1 MSRSRLAALAALLPT
16 PAGLDAA
23 VVDEQISFGAAAVD
37 VRLGGGL
44 AVAGI
49 HEFYASS
56 AADAP
61 ALAAIGLLL
70 ALRNGRS
77 GPIVWVEEDRA
88 RAEGRLYGLG
98 LVDLGIDPA
107 RLLLVEAPDT
117 LGVLR
122 AGADAVACDAVAAV
136 ILAPHGKA
144 AALDLTATRRLAL
157 AATRSGVTVLAL
169 RQGEPTPSAA
179 LSRWQVA
186 AAPSSRLPGG
196 ASGLPVFRLDLLR
209 HRGGIT
215 GFSCLL
221 EWDRDHQAF
230 AEAHSGAVLAAAFE
244 RAGAAPER
252 PHVSNRR
259 AA

>member
-1 MSRSRLAALAALLPT
+1 MSRSRLAALAALRAQ

-23 VVDEQISFGAAAVD
+23 VVDRRIGFGAAAVD
-37 VRLGGGL
+37 SRLGGGL
-44 AVAGI
+44 AVAAL
-49 HEFYASS
+49 HEFYAAG

-61 ALAAIGLLL
+61 ALAAMGLLL
-70 ALRNGRS
+70 ALRNGRA
-77 GPIVWVEEDRA
+77 GPIVWVGEDRA

-98 LVDLGIDPA
+98 LVEIGIDPA

-157 AATRSGVTVLAL
+157 AAARSGVTVLAL
-169 RQGEPTPSAA
+169 RQGEPCPSAA

-186 AAPSSRLPGG
+186 AAPSLRLPGE
-196 ASGLPVFRLDLLR
+196 APGLPVFRLDLLR

-221 EWDRDHQAF
+221 EWNRDLQAF
-230 AEAHSGAVLAAAFE
+230 AEAHSGAAPAVAFE
-244 RAGAAPER
+244 RAGAAAER
-252 PHVSNRR
+252 RQRNRR